1 MIMCLRFVL
10 LNVKIKSKDLFDT
23 IRFQLICSDT
33 DLISMRQLLI
43 SWGLGSLFLRTIHEQ
58 VSLFCVPFFSFFLI
72 PIGAIACRIRSVCV
86 QRSRVYSSAVTGNMK
101 NEGLAML
108 QAPYGTW
115 NREWTNQAAFPYRNR
130 TNILNL
136 WNCYFLAKT

>member
-1 MIMCLRFVL
+1 MCLGFIL
-10 LNVKIKSKDLFDT
+10 LNVNIKSKDLFDT

-33 DLISMRQLLI
+33 YLISMRQLLI

-72 PIGAIACRIRSVCV
+72 PIGTIACRIRSAYV
-86 QRSRVYSSAVTGNMK
+86 QRSRVYCSAVKGNME

-108 QAPYGTW
+108 QAPCG
-115 NREWTNQAAFPYRNR
+115 P
-130 TNILNL
+130 
-136 WNCYFLAKT
+136 